1 MGWLKF
7 ETLSR
12 MLHHDLSSQMTLSLN
27 IIILFPLCPFRYAGA
42 LRGRHRRRPEA
53 VGERVQPRH
62 HQVAR
67 LHHHLPLQ
75 NLRWNTYI
83 GEDRRGARAR
93 ARSLAHATP
102 RDGVSAV
109 QWWCRCNDGRHLGRV
124 GSRSNSIHRG
134 RDRRVVAVTHFM
146 KSSSSSSV
154 HLSVCLSFLLSVG
167 RSASAL
173 LAKDPSY
180 VLISSL
186 PPFLGPSLP
195 PSPSSK
201 CRHHPLCA
209 ASAPRP
215 ILCRARAFLRSFASC
230 LMSLLPLLNYST
242 HYAMQ

>member
-1 MGWLKF
+1 
-7 ETLSR
+7 
-12 MLHHDLSSQMTLSLN
+12 MTLSLN
-27 IIILFPLCPFRYAGA
+27 IIILCPLCPFRYAGA

-154 HLSVCLSFLLSVG
+154 HLSVCLSVLPSVSRSVG
-167 RSASAL
+167 LCFIGERSIL
-173 LAKDPSY
+173 RTYFLPP
-180 VLISSL
+180 SL
-186 PPFLGPSLP
+186 PWSLP
-195 PSPSSK
+195 PSLS
-201 CRHHPLCA
+201 
-209 ASAPRP
+209 
-215 ILCRARAFLRSFASC
+215 IL
-230 LMSLLPLLNYST
+230 
-242 HYAMQ
+242 